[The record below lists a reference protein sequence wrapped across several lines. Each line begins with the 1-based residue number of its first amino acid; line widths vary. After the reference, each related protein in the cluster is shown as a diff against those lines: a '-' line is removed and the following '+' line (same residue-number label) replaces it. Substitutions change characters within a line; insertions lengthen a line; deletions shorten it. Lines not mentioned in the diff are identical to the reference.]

1 VSHLEARLLAVQ
13 VALITGRSENS
24 RKYTEDNL
32 KAEGFGEECLQDG
45 QGKVHRTEEV
55 CYVALH
61 LRNMEG
67 DQHTLASVY
76 KPERRK
82 QLQDAGY
89 KLVATF
95 GDQFR
100 CSPLAL
106 AVRACSLPPACLRL
120 TLQCMCSDLEGA
132 NSAIASWKIPNP
144 VYLIL

>member
-1 VSHLEARLLAVQ
+1 VQ

-32 KAEGFGEECLQDG
+32 KAEGFGQVCLQDG
-45 QGKVHRTEEV
+45 QGKVTRTEEA

-100 CSPLAL
+100 C
-106 AVRACSLPPACLRL
+106 CSLAPFVCARFLLPAYQLSNFCV
-120 TLQCMCSDLEGA
+120 Q
-132 NSAIASWKIPNP
+132 
-144 VYLIL
+144 